1 MINTINIIDII
12 PNFYDISDKK
22 KMTKCLNKLIKIEQ
36 KIYKFEDEMF
46 KSWEEVEQLFEFK
59 DKFDYFDYMTSTKK
73 FAKLMH
79 KKNVLETYIYSNNKV
94 VYSESDDEDEYIQQ
108 ENIKII
114 ENNEIDLFNM

>member
-1 MINTINIIDII
+1 MITITEIF
-12 PNFYDISDKK
+12 PNFYDLSDKK

-46 KSWEEVEQLFEFK
+46 KSWEEVEQLFNFK

-73 FAKLMH
+73 FAKLMN

-94 VYSESDDEDEYIQQ
+94 VYSDSDDE
-108 ENIKII
+108 I
-114 ENNEIDLFNM
+114 ENNKITEEKYEINLFNC